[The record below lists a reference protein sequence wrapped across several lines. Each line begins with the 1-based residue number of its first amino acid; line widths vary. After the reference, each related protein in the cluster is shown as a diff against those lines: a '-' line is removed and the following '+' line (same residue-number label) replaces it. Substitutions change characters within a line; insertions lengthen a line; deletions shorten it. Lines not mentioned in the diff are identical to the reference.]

1 MSINEIFKRPASC
14 SASWYVCTGGSTYPW
29 CDVPDK
35 VICTGSGVWVIWPM
49 CNVGS
54 AVAGTTSASYG
65 SMFQWWRNVPIL
77 STGSVPT
84 VAWPLTLAAANAT
97 SSFITHAG
105 GTYDWLTPQDSNQW
119 WGASTNENAGTYS
132 SATSINQSL
141 MKWPCATNYHVPTA
155 KEACDMVNAINGTY
169 VCGTAN
175 PYAGAFLKSPPAGLR
190 GEDWLIYGQLGQ
202 TDPRSYFWLSSP
214 SASVPW
220 LSWVGNYRYD
230 VLQFAW
236 NIRRVWGVSV
246 RCMKN

>member
-1 MSINEIFKRPASC
+1 
-14 SASWYVCTGGSTYPW
+14 
-29 CDVPDK
+29 
-35 VICTGSGVWVIWPM
+35 M

-132 SATSINQSL
+132 SATSTDQSL
-141 MKWPCATNYHVPTA
+141 MQWPCASGYHVPTSREWCDVIDAISGNGGCASGVSGHVSVNSA
-155 KEACDMVNAINGTY
+155 KNNLMI
-169 VCGTAN
+169 
-175 PYAGAFLKSPPAGLR
+175 PYGGFR
-190 GEDWLIYGQLGQ
+190 GEDGVWSIQEAYGYYW
-202 TDPRSYFWLSSP
+202 TSSP
-214 SASVPW
+214 MYST
-220 LSWVGNYRYD
+220 VGRY
-230 VLQFAW
+230 VGFETTFLYPIQPFQ
-236 NIRRVWGVSV
+236 RVVALSV